1 MVDNKAPIVSVV
13 NGRTYKNSVKVTFY
27 DKDSGVKSAK
37 LNGKTINSG
46 HIAYLSGRYTLV
58 VKDYAGNTTKVS
70 FRVR

>member
-1 MVDNKAPIVSVV
+1 MAEPI
-13 NGRTYKNSVKVTFY
+13 KIAL
-27 DKDSGVKSAK
+27 KSAK